1 MRYNR
6 VLILTDVGED
16 FDGKVLY
23 TNNIISAI
31 SEVTNEVT
39 IISYND
45 SFFEKQKF
53 DKSIVFE
60 KKTKHLFLKYLFS
73 FKPMMVCRSFQ
84 KNVQSFLEQ
93 ISCQYDLIVIN
104 HHSMLWATEYINS
117 EVNVLFVTHNVE
129 TEVALSRLKVSKNPI
144 NIIFGL
150 IDYMKH
156 RIYEKNHI
164 NNSMTISA
172 ISDHDRNYFHKEYKN
187 KIIKILPFTDLARK
201 KSTLSKKEAVI
212 IGSFFWKIKQQN
224 LYTFLKEAEPHLQS
238 NKDVTLKVIGGKTTK
253 FKESLLANFNIEIHD
268 NVDDFKEY
276 IENSRVGLIID
287 KAGGGFKLKILD
299 YISYGLPIYS
309 INEGVTSDLNGE
321 GKGFLIFDTYQELI
335 DQLLIDIDDR
345 AKLEKMRD
353 ILAEENNQLLS
364 QPNLKLF

>member
-1 MRYNR
+1 M
-6 VLILTDVGED
+6 
-16 FDGKVLY
+16 
-23 TNNIISAI
+23 
-31 SEVTNEVT
+31 
-39 IISYND
+39 
-45 SFFEKQKF
+45 
-53 DKSIVFE
+53 
-60 KKTKHLFLKYLFS
+60 
-73 FKPMMVCRSFQ
+73 
-84 KNVQSFLEQ
+84 
-93 ISCQYDLIVIN
+93 
-104 HHSMLWATEYINS
+104 
-117 EVNVLFVTHNVE
+117 
-129 TEVALSRLKVSKNPI
+129 
-144 NIIFGL
+144 
-150 IDYMKH
+150 
-156 RIYEKNHI
+156 
-164 NNSMTISA
+164 
-172 ISDHDRNYFHKEYKN
+172 
-187 KIIKILPFTDLARK
+187 
-201 KSTLSKKEAVI
+201 
-212 IGSFFWKIKQQN
+212 
-224 LYTFLKEAEPHLQS
+224 QS
-238 NKDVTLKVIGGKTTK
+238 NKDVTLKVIGGMTTK